1 VKWRLDKGGIMLKL
15 YKLLAGV
22 IAVCAV
28 GAAQAQAPVK
38 VKVAEVV
45 RSQLFAHLYLAI
57 NQGFVKAE
65 GLEVEL
71 VTAGGGD
78 KVGALILSKQAE
90 VGLAGP
96 EVPIYIYNGD
106 SPDKPLMFASLNGT
120 DGFFLVSRR
129 KIDNFQWSM
138 LNGQKI
144 MGWRPGSTPELFLES
159 VMKHNGVDAKTIK
172 EISTN
177 IAPPAREGA
186 WLAGGPDFAIFNE
199 PATTKLEKAGQV
211 HVLKSIGREAGR
223 VENTVLFANKSWIS
237 ANRATAQKL
246 TNALAKAQQWMA
258 KASPEEVAKAMA
270 SYFPGVPLEDS
281 ANVIRRY
288 RATGAPVYSESTV
301 IPRDGLAKLQEVMVE
316 GGILPAGK
324 MVAYDS
330 IVITDIAK
338 EAQRRAGSH

>member
-1 VKWRLDKGGIMLKL
+1 MVRLNTIVMGI
-15 YKLLAGV
+15 
-22 IAVCAV
+22 IAACAIS
-28 GAAQAQAPVK
+28 AAHAQATVK

-65 GLEVEL
+65 GLEVDL

-144 MGWRPGSTPELFLES
+144 LGWRPGSTPQLFLES
-159 VMKHNGVDAKTIK
+159 VMKRNGVDAKTIK

-186 WLAGGPDFAIFNE
+186 WLAGGPDFGIFNE
-199 PATTKLEKAGQV
+199 PATTKLEKAGHV
-211 HVLKSIGREAGR
+211 HVLKSIGKEVGR
-223 VENTVLFANKSWIS
+223 AENTVLFANKSWIG

-246 TNALAKAQQWMA
+246 TNALARAQKWMG
-258 KASPEEVAKAMA
+258 KASPEDVAKALA
-270 SYFPGVPLEDS
+270 SYFPGIPLEDS
-281 ANVIRRY
+281 AGVIRRY

-301 IPRDGLAKLQEVMVE
+301 IPRDGLAKLQEVMIE

-324 MVAYDS
+324 VVPYEA
-330 IVITDIAK
+330 IVISDIAR
-338 EAQRRAGSH
+338 EAQRRAESN